1 MKISIGFHG
10 LMLARLYLTECTNK
24 LEQVSESTLVISVER
39 KKTRI
44 GAKINHDCLG
54 VQRNVFN

>member
-1 MKISIGFHG
+1 
-10 LMLARLYLTECTNK
+10 MLARLYLTECTNK